1 MCRHG
6 NPVVSAC
13 LREDSRLLGRSE
25 HPRLRHVRVYQF
37 RAQSCDAQPEC
48 LTSCWLQLPSHLARQ
63 VPLSVHLLPP
73 RAMQLEELPQWG
85 GEVGLLVE
93 EFEASEMQLEMAP
106 PVVVS
111 IPEEGGAFELQL
123 EEAPATAPRHQPSPP
138 VVTST
143 PRKARKARSVDQ
155 WQTPPKRTRTR
166 TSAGSAGSVQLQLA
180 SDLVARMDAL
190 LQLCTSFFLELFAG
204 SAGLC
209 AAVGAAG
216 HPSLGLDIK
225 EGFDLCD
232 AQLQAVL
239 MAALRAKKVWG
250 VWLGTECSSW
260 SRARRGR
267 SEGGGMPRALRSDVH
282 LWGLPGLT
290 PSEQRRVEQGNAMA
304 QFTVSVIRLCIELQI
319 PVGLENPLCSR
330 LWLLPEL
337 DQLSSLPCAQRVNL
351 HMCQFGAPWLKPTQI
366 RLWNCG
372 PADAARR
379 QCACRRQRS
388 TSGTSLCSATG
399 APHVLLSGKTTSQG
413 LRGFKTSAASV
424 YPVQF
429 CNTIADI
436 MMRARVAQG

>member
-1 MCRHG
+1 M
-6 NPVVSAC
+6 
-13 LREDSRLLGRSE
+13 REDSRLLGRSE
-25 HPRLRHVRVYQF
+25 HPRLRHVRVYQD

-48 LTSCWLQLPSHLARQ
+48 LTSCSLQLPSHLALQ
-63 VPLSVHLLPP
+63 VPQSVHLLPP

-93 EFEASEMQLEMAP
+93 ECEASEMQLEMP
-106 PVVVS
+106 PPGVVS

-123 EEAPATAPRHQPSPP
+123 EEAPATAPHHQPSPP

-155 WQTPPKRTRTR
+155 WQTPPKRIRTR

-351 HMCQFGAPWLKPTQI
+351 HMCQFGAPWMKPTQI

-379 QCACRRQRS
+379 QCAYRRQRN

-399 APHVLLSGKTTSQG
+399 VPHVVLSGTG
-413 LRGFKTSAASV
+413 PCGFKTSAASV

-429 CNTIADI
+429 CNTIVDI